1 MSAEYLDGYE
11 GYPFEEPSRKKR
23 VLTPTLDTMP
33 RGKSPMRSSFAL
45 VSDPATHTVR
55 VTDMDSGE
63 SIYIAEE
70 LIASYA
76 DTELVDIISAALNKQ
91 GGSR

>member
-1 MSAEYLDGYE
+1 MSAEYLNGYE

-23 VLTPTLDTMP
+23 VLTPMLDTMP
-33 RGKSPMRSSFAL
+33 RGKSPMRSSFMF

-55 VTDMDSGE
+55 VTDMDSGV
-63 SIYIAEE
+63 SINIAKE
-70 LIASYA
+70 LTARYA
-76 DTELVDIISAALNKQ
+76 EADLVDMIIAVLSKQ